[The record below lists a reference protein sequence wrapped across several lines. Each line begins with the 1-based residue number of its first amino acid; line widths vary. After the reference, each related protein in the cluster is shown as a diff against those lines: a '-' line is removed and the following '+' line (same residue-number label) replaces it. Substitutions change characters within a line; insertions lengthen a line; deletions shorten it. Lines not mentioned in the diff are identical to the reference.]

1 MVKKLQD
8 LLTAILIGVFLI
20 FIVGVYIY
28 GGVRVFQDVTCDDQ
42 CVASKR
48 IEIWQDCIA
57 DEYDVS
63 TCDALLISI
72 GGE

>member
-1 MVKKLQD
+1 MNKLKD
-8 LLTAILIGVFLI
+8 LPIAILTGIFLI
-20 FIVGVYIY
+20 FIIGVYIY
-28 GGVRVFQDVTCDDQ
+28 GGVRLFQDVTCDDQ

-48 IEIWQDCIA
+48 IEVWQNCIA
-57 DEYDVS
+57 DEYEVS